1 MPILLENFSSL
12 FSWNQSYFPYL
23 RYFSKSEEN
32 SEEEEIEVRRN
43 LEALFSSEVETAFES
58 VLNMERSLVSLVD
71 DTSRSNPVLIF
82 RDESSEMGV
91 FELVLELALHEGYP
105 SPLYISAESCDTA
118 DVNQLVG
125 DSNSRD
131 VIKIQLTFAS

>member
-1 MPILLENFSSL
+1 M
-12 FSWNQSYFPYL
+12 
-23 RYFSKSEEN
+23 
-32 SEEEEIEVRRN
+32 EEEETEVRRN
-43 LEALFSSEVETAFES
+43 LEALFSSEIETAFES
-58 VLNMERSLVSLVD
+58 VLTMERSLVSLVD
-71 DTSRSNPVLIF
+71 DKSRSNPVLIF

-105 SPLYISAESCDTA
+105 SPLYLSAESCDTV

-131 VIKIQLTFAS
+131 VIKIGLNEFVTSDKPS

>member
-1 MPILLENFSSL
+1 MADLFLFQNF
-12 FSWNQSYFPYL
+12 

-32 SEEEEIEVRRN
+32 LEEEETEVRRN
-43 LEALFSSEVETAFES
+43 LEALFSSEIETAFES
-58 VLNMERSLVSLVD
+58 VLTMERSLVSLVD
-71 DTSRSNPVLIF
+71 DKSRSNPVLIF

-105 SPLYISAESCDTA
+105 SPLYLSAESCDTV

-131 VIKIQLTFAS
+131 VIKIGLNEFVTSDKPS

>member
-1 MPILLENFSSL
+1 MKSVL
-12 FSWNQSYFPYL
+12 FPYF

-131 VIKIQLTFAS
+131 VIKIQIKYAS